1 MSEDMMMNILHEEKN
16 KKLKLK
22 KLRNLQKKKEK
33 RFV

>member
-1 MSEDMMMNILHEEKN
+1 MSEDMMMNISHEGKN

-22 KLRNLQKKKEK
+22 KVRNLQKKKEK